1 MPVRDTVTSDR
12 ARGAPAKVTRRTRT
26 TCHYVGVS
34 EPDSLDDAVDRM
46 CAGDGEA
53 FRLVYRAVHP
63 TLLRY
68 LEVLVGPTDAED
80 VASETWAQASRDLG
94 NFDGAGDGFRAW
106 VTTIGRHRALD
117 LLRQRSRRPQVVADL
132 TDIDPADSVDLEVR
146 IADVFGTRYAVA
158 LLRELPS
165 DQAEALMLRVV
176 MGLDAKSAGEIL
188 GKRPGAVRS
197 AAQRG
202 LRTLA
207 HRLDSSEEASWQR
220 RDIFSPRGA
229 EGVR

>member
-1 MPVRDTVTSDR
+1 VL
-12 ARGAPAKVTRRTRT
+12 
-26 TCHYVGVS
+26 
-34 EPDSLDDAVDRM
+34 EPDHLDDAVARM
-46 CAGDGEA
+46 CAGDGDA
-53 FRLVYRAVHP
+53 FREVYRAVHP

-80 VASETWAQASRDLG
+80 VASEAWGQASRDLDSFRG
-94 NFDGAGDGFRAW
+94 GGDGFRAW

-132 TDIDPADSVDLEVR
+132 TELDPADARAEDRVED
-146 IADVFGTRYAVA
+146 AFGTREALA
-158 LLRELPS
+158 LLRELPR

-176 MGLDAKSAGEIL
+176 MGLDAASAGQVL

-202 LRTLA
+202 LRNLA
-207 HRLDSSEEASWQR
+207 RRLDPSQERVWRR
-220 RDIFSPRGA
+220 RDIFAPRGA

>member
-1 MPVRDTVTSDR
+1 M
-12 ARGAPAKVTRRTRT
+12 
-26 TCHYVGVS
+26 GVS
-34 EPDSLDDAVDRM
+34 DPGALDDAVARM
-46 CAGDGEA
+46 CEGDGDA
-53 FRLVYRAVHP
+53 FRLVYRSVQP

-94 NFDGAGDGFRAW
+94 RFRGGGGDGFRAW
-106 VTTIGRHRALD
+106 ITTIGRHRALD
-117 LLRQRSRRPQVVADL
+117 LLRQRSRRPRVVTDL
-132 TDIDPADSVDLEVR
+132 TDLDPADAVDLEVR
-146 IADVFGTRYAVA
+146 IEDALGTGYALA
-158 LLRELPS
+158 LLRELPQ

-176 MGLDAKSAGEIL
+176 MGLDAKSAGEVL

-202 LRTLA
+202 LRNLA
-207 HRLDSSEEASWQR
+207 RRLDAPDERVWRR

>member
-1 MPVRDTVTSDR
+1 
-12 ARGAPAKVTRRTRT
+12 
-26 TCHYVGVS
+26 
-34 EPDSLDDAVDRM
+34 LDDAVADM
-46 CAGDGEA
+46 CAGDGDA

-80 VASETWAQASRDLG
+80 VASETWAQASRDLDRFQG
-94 NFDGAGDGFRAW
+94 RADGFRAW
-106 VTTIGRHRALD
+106 VTTIGRHRGLD
-117 LLRQRSRRPQVVADL
+117 LLRQRARRPQVVADL
-132 TDIDPADSVDLEVR
+132 TRVDPPDPVDHDVR
-146 IADVFGTRYAVA
+146 VEDVLGTRHALA
-158 LLRELPS
+158 LLRELPQ

-176 MGLDAKSAGEIL
+176 MGLDAKAAGQVL

-202 LRTLA
+202 LRNLA
-207 HRLDSSEEASWQR
+207 RRVDSSEGRVWRR